1 MLIRAEVQSL
11 ERAELQRFS
20 RTEVGGVQKELR
32 VESVQ
37 MQSSKEPT
45 VHLEFEQECK
55 VQKSSNTKLF
65 RKSRKLVFFLTIP
78 NQVF

>member
-37 MQSSKEPT
+37 M
-45 VHLEFEQECK
+45 
-55 VQKSSNTKLF
+55 
-65 RKSRKLVFFLTIP
+65 
-78 NQVF
+78 